1 MDAELERRHANVR
14 AAMAEAG
21 LDALI
26 VSGSEYTGFEGSVT
40 YLSGFQIVHR
50 YAYVVVPAEGE
61 AQIVF
66 PTEARYVGEHG
77 TAQLEQVF
85 HDRPGEHLTATARD
99 RSWGRIGVYG
109 LDYVMAVRDY
119 RALEGLDLVPFD
131 VEFDLARAVKSDAEL
146 ASVRESVAI
155 NDDGFEAFHAAYA
168 PGKTAAEVMAA
179 AEELFVERGCG
190 RLTMN
195 MVLSGP
201 EFGIARKETR
211 LGPFVLPSLEIAG
224 PRMHWVEV
232 SRAIGTTPAEVE
244 PMVEAYAEYHA
255 AARESMRD
263 GATAHDVHRAVSK
276 GFTDRG
282 YHLGHVTGHS
292 IGMTMIEHPRVG
304 EGTET
309 VLRSGMVLSMHPHV
323 IGADGRACL
332 YMQDTWLVTDAG
344 GEPLSRLPLQVYE
357 G

>member
-131 VEFDLARAVKSDAEL
+131 VEFDLAARAWRSTTT
-146 ASVRESVAI
+146 ASKPSTPPTR
-155 NDDGFEAFHAAYA
+155 
-168 PGKTAAEVMAA
+168 PG
-179 AEELFVERGCG
+179 R
-190 RLTMN
+190 R
-195 MVLSGP
+195 
-201 EFGIARKETR
+201 R
-211 LGPFVLPSLEIAG
+211 
-224 PRMHWVEV
+224 PR
-232 SRAIGTTPAEVE
+232 
-244 PMVEAYAEYHA
+244 
-255 AARESMRD
+255 
-263 GATAHDVHRAVSK
+263 
-276 GFTDRG
+276 
-282 YHLGHVTGHS
+282 
-292 IGMTMIEHPRVG
+292 
-304 EGTET
+304 
-309 VLRSGMVLSMHPHV
+309 
-323 IGADGRACL
+323 
-332 YMQDTWLVTDAG
+332 
-344 GEPLSRLPLQVYE
+344 
-357 G
+357 